1 MPRSLE
7 RSTRPVF
14 WPPAVILKIKCWLSE
29 GVGVSLLLLA
39 FLLAVSLTSYSRYD
53 QSFNTAS
60 KSMTE
65 NLIGPIGAHAADLL
79 IQTLGLAAALIPLLL
94 ISWGWK
100 LITKQGVSVIW
111 ARLMM
116 LFAALLL
123 ISIFLSSF
131 NQPEYW
137 PLNPGLGGVT
147 GMIVYTFLFSFLS
160 QFQLGFEAIIISSIS
175 LTFGTVFFC
184 FCHRL
189 KKIRVVGPL
198 HSFRNN
204 FGFCWQKN
212 HQYKGIRLLQ

>member
-1 MPRSLE
+1 MPRSLA

-14 WPPAVILKIKCWLSE
+14 WPPAVILRIKCWLSE

-39 FLLAVSLTSYSRYD
+39 FLLAASLTSYNHYD

-65 NLIGPIGAHAADLL
+65 NLIGPVGAHAADLL
-79 IQTLGLAAALIPLLL
+79 IQTLGLAAGLIPLLL

-137 PLNPGLGGVT
+137 PLNPGLGGVA
-147 GMIVYTFLFSFLS
+147 GMIVYTFSFSFLS
-160 QFQLGFEAIIISSIS
+160 QFQLGFEAIIIA
-175 LTFGTVFFC
+175 
-184 FCHRL
+184 
-189 KKIRVVGPL
+189 
-198 HSFRNN
+198 
-204 FGFCWQKN
+204 
-212 HQYKGIRLLQ
+212 